1 MLLNPRLLGLG
12 IALTISTPVITAQAQ
27 SVSKLSLDSFT
38 NNKGSWKEVGNV
50 WADLSPKDHE
60 LIAEGEGTILF
71 NAPSKKKPG
80 ADLISSEKFGDVDLK
95 LVYMMAEG
103 SNSGLYLQGQYEIQ
117 LLDSWLEKSP
127 KAGSNGGV
135 YERWDDS
142 KPDGQKG
149 YQGYAPRQNVSKAP
163 GIWQTLEVGFQAPR
177 FSASGEKIQNAK
189 FRYIRLN
196 GVTIHENLELF
207 GPTRGALSSGEVA
220 EGPIRIQGD
229 HGQVAIQSLEVKRLD
244 LASPQIKTIN
254 YQVFPGRFTEM
265 PATSELKAEKEGKIG
280 SFDEFNTGVTGATL
294 TKFTGVLNIKE
305 AGNFTFDLDVPR
317 GLGAIAL
324 GANATASELKG
335 GRTRVEKSLSAGDV
349 PYVIWVSKPQDWTAQ
364 GFNLAASADGMWPVI
379 LSEPALAYDNSVDPI
394 WVKTEETP
402 VLRSFV
408 ELPNRTK
415 LSHAVSVSS
424 EFGTHFTYDLET
436 NQLIRV
442 WRGAFLD
449 ATPMWHS
456 RGNGVSRPLG
466 VVTELSLD
474 DPLLLNSS
482 NAPAEVELKSTGYQ
496 VLGSG
501 DMEFKATTSNGGV
514 LKDHIQLMSNGKGIV
529 RTLQLSG
536 DGSSYRIKALPG
548 KSLKKVSKTLY
559 LIEDTGA
566 YLEVLTE
573 EVTPTVG
580 FSADGGIYL
589 PFNSTLSY
597 VVLF

>member
-12 IALTISTPVITAQAQ
+12 IALTISVPVVTAQAQ
-27 SVSKLSLDSFT
+27 TVSKLTLDSFT
-38 NNKGSWKEVGNV
+38 NNKGSWSEVGSV
-50 WADLSPKDHE
+50 WSDLAPNSHQ
-60 LIAEGEGTILF
+60 LISEGEGIILF

-80 ADLISSEKFGDVDLK
+80 ADIISSEKFGDVELK

-163 GIWQTLEVGFQAPR
+163 GVWQILEVGFEAPK

-196 GVTIHENLELF
+196 GVTIHEDLELF
-207 GPTRGALSSGEVA
+207 GPTRGALAGGEVA

-229 HGQVAIQSLEVKRLD
+229 HGAVAIQSLEVKRLD
-244 LASPQIKTIN
+244 LSSPEIKTIN
-254 YQVFPGRFTEM
+254 YSVFPGVFNELPSESSLK
-265 PATSELKAEKEGKIG
+265 PANVGSVK
-280 SFDEFNTGVTGATL
+280 SFDEFKTGITGSSL
-294 TKFTGVLNIKE
+294 TKFEGTLDIKE
-305 AGNFTFDLDVPR
+305 AGNYTLDLEVPR
-317 GLGAIAL
+317 GLGALVIGNNSSAV
-324 GANATASELKG
+324 ELKEG
-335 GRTRVEKSLSAGDV
+335 KVRVEKSLSTGTV
-349 PYVIWVSKPQDWTAQ
+349 PYTIWVSKPRDWTAQ
-364 GFNLAASADGMWPVI
+364 GFNLTANAEGMWPVI
-379 LSEPALAYDNSVDPI
+379 MSEPALAYNNSVDPI
-394 WVKTEETP
+394 WVKTDETP

-408 ELPNRTK
+408 ELPNRSK

-424 EFGTHFTYDLET
+424 EYGTHFTYDLES

-442 WRGAFLD
+442 WRGEFLD

-466 VVTELSLD
+466 TTTELSLGT
-474 DPLLLNSS
+474 PLLLTNSFEIS
-482 NAPAEVELKSTGYQ
+482 EEELKSIGYQ
-496 VLGSG
+496 VLGTG
-501 DMEFKATTSNGGV
+501 DIVFNAKTSNGGEM
-514 LKDHIQLMSNGKGIV
+514 KDHIQLMSSGKGIT
-529 RTLQLSG
+529 RTIQLSG
-536 DGSSYRIKALPG
+536 AGSYMIKVLPG
-548 KSLKKVSKTLY
+548 SSLKKVSKTLY

-566 YLEVLTE
+566 YLEVLTDG
-573 EVTPTVG
+573 VTPQLGSSEEGEGV
-580 FSADGGIYL
+580 FL
-589 PFNSTLSY
+589 PLNSNLSY
-597 VVLF
+597 VILF

>member
-12 IALTISTPVITAQAQ
+12 IALTISTPVLTAQAQ
-27 SVSKLSLDSFT
+27 TVSKLTLDSFT
-38 NNKGSWKEVGNV
+38 NNKGSWSEVGNV
-50 WADLSPKDHE
+50 WADFSPKNHQ
-60 LIAEGEGTILF
+60 LVAEGEGTILL
-71 NAPSKKKPG
+71 NAPAKKKPG
-80 ADLISSEKFGDVDLK
+80 ADLISTEKFGDVELK

-135 YERWDDS
+135 YERWDES

-163 GIWQTLEVGFQAPR
+163 GIWQTLEVAFQAPK
-177 FSASGEKIQNAK
+177 FSANGEKIQNAK

-207 GPTRGALSSGEVA
+207 GPTRGALSGEEMA

-229 HGQVAIQSLEVKRLD
+229 HGAVAIQSLEVKRLD
-244 LASPQIKTIN
+244 LSAPSIKKIN
-254 YQVFPGRFTEM
+254 YTVYPGSYSEFPST
-265 PATSELKAEKEGKIG
+265 ADLKAEKTG
-280 SFDEFNTGVTGATL
+280 SINSFKEFNSGVAGSVL
-294 TKFTGVLNIKE
+294 TKFEGTINIPE
-305 AGNFTFDLDVPR
+305 AGNYTFDLEVPR
-317 GLGAIAL
+317 GLGYLSVGGNASPVAL
-324 GANATASELKG
+324 KEGK
-335 GRTRVEKSLSAGDV
+335 TRVEKAMPAGDV
-349 PYVIWVSKPQDWTAQ
+349 PYVIWVSKPRDWTAQ
-364 GFNLAASADGMWPVI
+364 GFDLVASSDGMYPVI
-379 LSEPALAYDNSVDPI
+379 LSEPVLSFNNSVDPI
-394 WVKTEETP
+394 WVKSDETP

-424 EFGTHFTYDLET
+424 EYGTHFTYDLES

-442 WRGAFLD
+442 WRGEFLD

-474 DPLLLNSS
+474 SPLLLNGSFES
-482 NAPAEVELKSTGYQ
+482 ADVALKSTGYEI
-496 VLGSG
+496 LGNG
-501 DMEFKATTSNGGV
+501 DMEFRAVTESGAK
-514 LKDHIQLMSNGKGIV
+514 LKDHIKLMESGKGLF
-529 RTLQLSG
+529 RELEFSETNQGLM
-536 DGSSYRIKALPG
+536 IKIMPG
-548 KSLKKVSKTLY
+548 AALKKVSKTLY

-573 EVTPTVG
+573 DVDPKVG
-580 FSADGGIYL
+580 KEGIYL
-589 PFNSTLSY
+589 PLNSKLSY
-597 VVLF
+597 VLMF